1 MNVAIINVG
10 NEVVEGDV
18 LNSNAQ
24 FLSKKIYDIGHK
36 ILFHSICRDNEKDIK
51 LLLEFFSE
59 KADIIIITGGLGPT
73 KDDMTKEV
81 FSSFMNLKLEQNH
94 DILNDIKEKF
104 KKFNRDMASNNIKQ
118 SFVIKDAKILFNE
131 KGTAPGFIYEKDNK
145 SYILLPGPPREMKYL
160 FNKYIDEFL
169 NLKISNNNKIKSQ
182 VIKVAG
188 LGESYIEA
196 KISDLVENI
205 NVYVAT
211 YASLGEV
218 KIKISTNK
226 SEQFLDE
233 IKSILIERFRGNIV
247 SFSDEETSKMV
258 CKYLVDNSISI
269 SVAESC
275 TGGLLSSKIVENS
288 GVSKIFDGSFITYS
302 DDMKMNVLN
311 VKKETL
317 KEFGAVSYEVA
328 NEMLAGLNDKMN
340 TDIAVSITGIAG
352 PNGGS
357 VDKPVG
363 LVYIGIKIFDNIY
376 IIKNN
381 FRGNRTEVRIRTCK
395 KVFNFISQKIIID
408 NFL

>member
-1 MNVAIINVG
+1 MDVAIINVG

-24 FLSKKIYDIGHK
+24 FLSKKIYDIGHR

-51 LLLEFFSE
+51 LLFEIFSE

-81 FSSFMNLKLEQNH
+81 FSSFMNLVLEQN
-94 DILNDIKEKF
+94 DDVLNDIKEKF
-104 KKFNRDMASNNIKQ
+104 RKFNRDMASNNIKQ
-118 SFVIKDAKILFNE
+118 SFVIKDARILFNE
-131 KGTAPGFIYEKDNK
+131 KGTAPGFLYEKGNK
-145 SYILLPGPPREMKYL
+145 SYILLPGPPREMEYL

-169 NLKISNNNKIKSQ
+169 NLKISNKIKSQ
-182 VIKVAG
+182 VIKVTG
-188 LGESYIEA
+188 LGESYIES
-196 KISDLVENI
+196 KISDLIENS

-218 KIKISTNK
+218 RIKISTNK
-226 SEQFLDE
+226 NESFLDE
-233 IKSILIERFRGNIV
+233 VRNSIISRFRENIV

-258 CKYLVDNSISI
+258 CKFLIDNDISI
-269 SVAESC
+269 TAAESC

-288 GVSKIFDGSFITYS
+288 GVSKIFNGSFITYS
-302 DDMKMNVLN
+302 DDMKINVLN

-317 KEFGAVSYEVA
+317 KEFGAVSYEVV
-328 NEMLAGLNDKMN
+328 NEMLTGLNDKMN
-340 TDIAVSITGIAG
+340 TDIAIAITGVAG

-357 VDKPVG
+357 VEKPVG

-376 IIKNN
+376 IIRNN
-381 FRGNRTEVRIRTCK
+381 FRGNRTEIRIRTCK
-395 KVFNFISQKIIID
+395 KVFNFISQKIVID
-408 NFL
+408 NLL